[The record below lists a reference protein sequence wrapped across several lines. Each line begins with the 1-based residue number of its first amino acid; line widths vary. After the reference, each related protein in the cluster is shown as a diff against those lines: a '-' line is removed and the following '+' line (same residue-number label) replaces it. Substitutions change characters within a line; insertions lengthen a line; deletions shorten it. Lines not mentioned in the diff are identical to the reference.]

1 MLQSM
6 WSKGSD
12 MTERLNWTELNKLT
26 WKKTM
31 TNLDSILKGRV
42 VTLPIKV
49 CIFKAMVFPV
59 VMCEL
64 DHKEAWGLKNWYF
77 QTVVLENILE
87 SPLDSKGIKPV
98 NPKRNQSW
106 IFIGRTDAE
115 AKAPILWPSD
125 GKTWLIGKDPDA
137 AIDWEQEKRAKR
149 MKLLDGITDSM
160 HMSLSKLREIVK
172 DREAWHAA
180 VHRVTKNQ
188 TWLNDWTTKNVS
200 SIPSFLKTLHS
211 VLHSGCIN
219 LYSH

>member
-12 MTERLNWTELNKLT
+12 MTEWLNWTELNKLT

-77 QTVVLENILE
+77 QTVVLEKTLE
-87 SPLDSKGIKPV
+87 SPLDSKELKPV
-98 NPKRNQSW
+98 NSTGNQSW

-115 AKAPILWPSD
+115 AEAPILWPCDVKSQPI
-125 GKTWLIGKDPDA
+125 GNYPHAGKD
-137 AIDWEQEKRAKR
+137 WREEEKGA
-149 MKLLDGITDSM
+149 T
-160 HMSLSKLREIVK
+160 K
-172 DREAWHAA
+172 DEMVEWH
-180 VHRVTKNQ
+180 H
-188 TWLNDWTTKNVS
+188 
-200 SIPSFLKTLHS
+200 
-211 VLHSGCIN
+211 
-219 LYSH
+219 